1 MVISKGL
8 RVPAPLKL
16 LAGSWSNPRTR
27 GRSIGINSSLVFHW
41 GAPTLIRSIFILWGL
56 AKCTF
61 ENTSSKK
68 KQLDRLFLTILFQ
81 LPADFPVSPV
91 RLLLLGGEV
100 ARALAH
106 PPSHLIFHPA
116 PTVWQFCAALSTFRG
131 VTSHGHTTLG
141 TPSNVKLFVGVTWW
155 LISLQIC

>member
-1 MVISKGL
+1 M
-8 RVPAPLKL
+8 
-16 LAGSWSNPRTR
+16 
-27 GRSIGINSSLVFHW
+27 
-41 GAPTLIRSIFILWGL
+41 LWGFPQ
-56 AKCTF
+56 CTF

-68 KQLDRLFLTILFQ
+68 KQLDRLFLAILFQ

-106 PPSHLIFHPA
+106 PPSHLIFHSA

-131 VTSHGHTTLG
+131 VTSHGHTHMHTTFNRDALKCEIVCWCD
-141 TPSNVKLFVGVTWW
+141 TMIDYFANLLKLK
-155 LISLQIC
+155 